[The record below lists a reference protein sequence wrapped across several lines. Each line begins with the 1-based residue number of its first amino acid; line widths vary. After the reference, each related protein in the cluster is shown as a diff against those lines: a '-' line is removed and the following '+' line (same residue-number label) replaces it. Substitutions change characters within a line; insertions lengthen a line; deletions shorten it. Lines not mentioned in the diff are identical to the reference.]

1 MRRLFFGSVALIAL
15 GLGTPA
21 AFAAEKALPA
31 YTPPPPPVPVYTW
44 SGCYVGANAGYS
56 WGTSNRTAVF
66 NTVVPNA
73 AGLPITGDFGLNGFI
88 GGFQGGCNWQV
99 GSWVIGFEGDGMAT
113 NKSGQAFGQF
123 PFNQS
128 RIHETQERW
137 LATARGRL
145 GWTWWDKTLVYVTG
159 GGAWA
164 KVDGSNWVTGNPIA
178 TADFSTH
185 QLSGW
190 TVGVGA
196 EYALG
201 YGWSVKGEYLYV
213 DFGSNNTTVGT
224 RDGTAGDVSTFKLVD
239 HVVRVGMNYKFW

>member
-1 MRRLFFGSVALIAL
+1 
-15 GLGTPA
+15 
-21 AFAAEKALPA
+21 
-31 YTPPPPPVPVYTW
+31 
-44 SGCYVGANAGYS
+44 
-56 WGTSNRTAVF
+56 
-66 NTVVPNA
+66 
-73 AGLPITGDFGLNGFI
+73 
-88 GGFQGGCNWQV
+88 V
-99 GSWVIGFEGDGMAT
+99 GSWVIGFEGDGSAT

-123 PFNQS
+123 PFNGQ

-145 GWTWWDKTLVYVTG
+145 GWTVWDKTMVYVTG

-164 KVDGSNWVTGNPIA
+164 KVDGSNWITGNPIA

-239 HVVRVGMNYKFW
+239 HVVRAGMNYKFW